1 MSQAELKKQ
10 AVQNLQDGNPIP
22 FQLIWNGASLIL
34 GLIKEAI
41 ANRST
46 LRARVKVLEGV
57 CLTQAKQIEVLETR
71 LTILEGGK

>member
-1 MSQAELKKQ
+1 MTESELNKK
-10 AVQNLQDGNPIP
+10 AAQNLQDGNPIP